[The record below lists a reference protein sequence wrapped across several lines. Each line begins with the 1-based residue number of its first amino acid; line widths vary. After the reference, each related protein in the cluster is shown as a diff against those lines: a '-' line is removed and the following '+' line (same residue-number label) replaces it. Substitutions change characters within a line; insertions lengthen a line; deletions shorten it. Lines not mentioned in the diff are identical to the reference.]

1 MKLFFL
7 RHLELLCWWLVVLMV
22 GFDASYA
29 VLAASMAPGA
39 GFSTGARIG
48 VAVVLFLE
56 GLKR

>member
-1 MKLFFL
+1 MELFFL
-7 RHLELLCWWLVVLMV
+7 SHLELLCWWLVVLLV
-22 GFDASYA
+22 GFDVSYT
-29 VLAASMAPGA
+29 VLAASVAPGA